1 MILLQLC
8 VRSELWPVCSESAWV
23 ILASAVL
30 VSRQALIN
38 VNILLSDFLE
48 YNAKQIGD
56 TDEIDNEE

>member
-1 MILLQLC
+1 MSCGLFA
-8 VRSELWPVCSESAWV
+8 VRVHGV

-38 VNILLSDFLE
+38 HVNILLSDFLE